1 MICSVKTEQF
11 HGMHLYISRVR
22 SICSI
27 GNLLRLVFLQGE
39 VTYGGRVTDFW
50 DQRCLRTIL
59 RRFFSPDTL
68 VTGYKY
74 SPSGIYYC
82 PEKQFL
88 QQYRDYIEEL
98 PIGDNPEIF
107 GMNSNANI
115 TFQVRKISSKE
126 NILFYLFF
134 C

>member
-1 MICSVKTEQF
+1 
-11 HGMHLYISRVR
+11 MHLSISRVR

-27 GNLLRLVFLQGE
+27 GNLLRLIFLQGE

-126 NILFYLFF
+126 NILFFF